1 MSINRY
7 QYWQAA
13 LKGVE
18 GPQND
23 GETIAGFYRTYW
35 NRRDGGPEWHAVA
48 IWYDESDDI
57 VCKLSYTRG
66 LITDR
71 DKVLEIF
78 AKCSRYPVQ
87 HDVYKAVVENDAEF
101 PPVFQTM
108 LTLEQAKKGVI
119 WTLAIGEEL
128 YAAATKKAARKR
140 AVEETKPAEVVQ
152 AAAVVEQPAPET
164 AENERAV
171 IGDNS
176 RSTEPLTADQK
187 MQASLQD
194 AIDNLNAWLKS
205 IDGKVTTD
213 EQEKKAA
220 GFVRDFKDFR
230 LDATKAHKIEKQ
242 PILDAGRAIDAKWKA
257 ISETASSAEEKAA
270 RAASDYVAARLRRE
284 REEREKA
291 QREAMAARAEA
302 PVGAV
307 VVERPVVSSGPTGG
321 FKPKKIKVVIIDDIE
336 NVKAAFI
343 ASPTGIEAATE
354 WAKRAGL
361 TMTIPGTHV
370 EEQEGMRA

>member
-1 MSINRY
+1 MSANRY
-7 QYWQAA
+7 EYWQAA

-48 IWYDESDDI
+48 IWYGADNGI
-57 VCKLSYTRG
+57 ICKPSYMSG
-66 LITDR
+66 QITDR
-71 DKVLEIF
+71 DKVLEVF
-78 AKCSRYPVQ
+78 ANCSRYPIPHNVYL
-87 HDVYKAVVENDAEF
+87 DVAQNGEPF
-101 PPVFQTM
+101 PDLYQTK
-108 LTLEQAKKGVI
+108 LKLEQAKAGVI
-119 WTLAIGEEL
+119 WTPEIGQEL
-128 YAAATKKAARKR
+128 LAAAEKKASRKK
-140 AVEETKPAEVVQ
+140 AVAETRPAEVVQ
-152 AAAVVEQPAPET
+152 AAAVAEQPAPET

-176 RSTEPLTADQK
+176 GATEPLTADQK

-220 GFVRDFKDFR
+220 NFVRDFKDFR

-270 RAASDYVAARLRRE
+270 RAASDYVAARLKRE

-291 QREAMAARAEA
+291 QREAMTARAEA

-307 VVERPVVSSGPTGG
+307 VVERPVVSSAPAGG
-321 FKPKKIKVVIIDDIE
+321 FKSRKQKVVIIDDIE
-336 NVKAAFI
+336 AVKAAFI

-354 WAKRAGL
+354 WAKRAAL